1 VEAFHFPLIV
11 QHSNVMQLKFHYYL
25 LTLLSINI
33 DDNRGKYNNYECTK
47 AITQSV
53 RYSPQSSNKLKLLN
67 KY

>member
-1 VEAFHFPLIV
+1 
-11 QHSNVMQLKFHYYL
+11 MQLKFHYYL